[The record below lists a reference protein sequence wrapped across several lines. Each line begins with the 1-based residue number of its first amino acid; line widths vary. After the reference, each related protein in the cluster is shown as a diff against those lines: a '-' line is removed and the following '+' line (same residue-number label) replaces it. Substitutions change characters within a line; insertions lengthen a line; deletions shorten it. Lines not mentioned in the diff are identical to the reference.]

1 MQCTEE
7 SLQALEDVDGAATA
21 AEHKATSNFLE
32 ACLLLRLVRGR
43 STLSDGLGALAAL
56 AEDRAAALEVKGYE
70 SSIKASPL
78 DCKFGSGAI
87 LGKCG
92 KCAQAITECASAPN
106 KTKNVTCIKEIG
118 SFAGDCGGCAVNIPE
133 YL

>member
-1 MQCTEE
+1 MQGPVQRKGTKMYFKN
-7 SLQALEDVDGAATA
+7 L
-21 AEHKATSNFLE
+21 F
-32 ACLLLRLVRGR
+32 
-43 STLSDGLGALAAL
+43 ALAI
-56 AEDRAAALEVKGYE
+56 AAAGFASALEVKGYE

-78 DCKFGSGAI
+78 DCKFGSGDI

>member
-1 MQCTEE
+1 MQGPVQRKGTKMYFKN
-7 SLQALEDVDGAATA
+7 L
-21 AEHKATSNFLE
+21 F
-32 ACLLLRLVRGR
+32 
-43 STLSDGLGALAAL
+43 ALAIA
-56 AEDRAAALEVKGYE
+56 AAGFAAALEVKGYE

>member
-1 MQCTEE
+1 MGRKNKVRNV
-7 SLQALEDVDGAATA
+7 LQEPLC
-21 AEHKATSNFLE
+21 SRYR
-32 ACLLLRLVRGR
+32 CRWLRRCPRG
-43 STLSDGLGALAAL
+43 
-56 AEDRAAALEVKGYE
+56 KGYE

-78 DCKFGSGAI
+78 DCKFGSGDI

-118 SFAGDCGGCAVNIPE
+118 SFAGDCGGCSVNILE
-133 YL
+133 CL